1 MDTSET
7 PKDLEWSD
15 LSFLRNY
22 SGGDKEL
29 MRKFIQSF
37 LTRTPE
43 TIRQMENA
51 LAIQDFHAVTSL
63 AHNLRPQ
70 LSYMGIA
77 KATDLVK
84 SIEEAAKAAKET
96 EDLPVK
102 LNMVKEIVLKAFEE
116 LQRELNLL

>member
-1 MDTSET
+1 MDTSKT

-29 MRKFIQSF
+29 MKKFIQLF
-37 LTRTPE
+37 LTKTPE
-43 TIRQMENA
+43 SIRQMENA
-51 LAIQDFHAVTSL
+51 LDIKDFHAVTSL

-84 SIEEAAKAAKET
+84 SIEESARANEEPEA
-96 EDLPVK
+96 LRVK
-102 LNMVKEIVLKAFEE
+102 LKMVNEIVLKAYEE
-116 LQRELNLL
+116 LQYELSRL